1 MPKLYVF
8 PGVTGM
14 AALMAVP
21 TSGILIDPDPEVL
34 DIVLS

>member
-21 TSGILIDPDPEVL
+21 PSGILIDPDPEVL
-34 DIVLS
+34 DTVLS